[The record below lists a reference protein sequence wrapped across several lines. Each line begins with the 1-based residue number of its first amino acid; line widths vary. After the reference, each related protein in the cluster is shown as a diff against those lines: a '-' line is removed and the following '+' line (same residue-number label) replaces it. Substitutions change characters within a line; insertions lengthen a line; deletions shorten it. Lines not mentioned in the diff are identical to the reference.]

1 MAQEYH
7 GKLLMGGNVS
17 YTQLASLLSRGA
29 EIKHT
34 KLSDNFT
41 YQDYL
46 AHHKGNSVVP
56 LFHVEEKGKI
66 QFCDDPEQFAPT
78 TTSTVVSLILSESAK

>member
-1 MAQEYH
+1 
-7 GKLLMGGNVS
+7 KLLMGGNVS

-34 KLSDNFT
+34 KLSENFT

-46 AHHKGNSVVP
+46 EHHKTNLVIP
-56 LFHVEEKGKI
+56 LFNVEDKGKI
-66 QFCDDPEQFAPT
+66 QFCDDPDQ
-78 TTSTVVSLILSESAK
+78 